1 MSITVLAS
9 QNFHQAKSVTPNKH
23 STSFS
28 TLMSMFLW
36 LMGIANIM
44 RSPKATNT
52 YPAEIPIVDAA
63 EPNGRRGRE
72 DYVDQ
77 PTCVRC
83 GQDTPVHWLQLLAA
97 AGLTSASEGP
107 HPTK

>member
-1 MSITVLAS
+1 
-9 QNFHQAKSVTPNKH
+9 
-23 STSFS
+23 
-28 TLMSMFLW
+28 MSMFLQ
-36 LMGIANIM
+36 LMGTADIM
-44 RSPKATNT
+44 RSKKAINT
-52 YPAEIPIVDAA
+52 YPAEIPIADAA

-77 PTCVRC
+77 PTYVQCA
-83 GQDTPVHWLQLLAA
+83 QDTPVHWLQVLVA